1 MAEIKSVSLQVSNQM
16 GAVQQC
22 CAAPFCVRLAAFIAS
37 FVEKR
42 VDIVIIVRFTDI
54 QSVF

>member
-1 MAEIKSVSLQVSNQM
+1 MSNQT

-22 CAAPFCVRLAAFIAS
+22 CAAPFCVRLETFITF

-54 QSVF
+54 QSVFI